1 MTIMCP
7 EVYVAS
13 IIRLV
18 NESIFAD
25 SARAVRII
33 RVEKVIFCFCYG
45 YSIFYIFIIF
55 QIII

>member
-33 RVEKVIFCFCYG
+33 RVEKVIFCFFYG
-45 YSIFYIFIIF
+45 SIFYIFIIF
-55 QIII
+55 QMII